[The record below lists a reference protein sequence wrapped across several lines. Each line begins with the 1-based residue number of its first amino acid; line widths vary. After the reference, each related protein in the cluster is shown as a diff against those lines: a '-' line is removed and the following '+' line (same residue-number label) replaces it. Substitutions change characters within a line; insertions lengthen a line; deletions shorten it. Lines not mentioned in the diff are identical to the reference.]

1 VARKHTT
8 EEQLS
13 RVSLFS
19 RLTKG
24 QLNRLAS
31 LVTTIDVP
39 AGRVLAHEGAPGNE
53 FIIIIDGEADIVR
66 GETTITGRGPG
77 DFFGEISLLLDRPRT
92 ASVVAR
98 TPMTIDVIDRRAFKG
113 FLSDNP
119 ELYEPL
125 LEALAERIVL
135 ATDLAND

>member
-1 VARKHTT
+1 MRSHKTD
-8 EEQLS
+8 EQLA

-24 QLNRLAS
+24 QLSRLAS

-39 AGRVLAHEGAPGNE
+39 AGRVLAQEGSAGNE
-53 FIIIIDGEADIVR
+53 FIVIIDGEADVVR
-66 GETTITGRGPG
+66 DEKVITTRGPG
-77 DFFGEISLLLDRPRT
+77 DFFGEIALLLDRPRT
-92 ASVVAR
+92 ASVVAK
-98 TPMTIDVIDRRAFKG
+98 TAMTIDVIDRRAFKG
-113 FLSDNP
+113 FLTDNP

-135 ATDLAND
+135 ATDPTD

>member
-1 VARKHTT
+1 MRRHTT
-8 EEQLS
+8 EDQLAN
-13 RVSLFS
+13 VSIFS

-24 QLNRLAS
+24 QRSRLAS

-39 AGRVLAHEGAPGNE
+39 EGRVLATEGAAGNE
-53 FIIIIDGEADIVR
+53 FIIIIEGQAEIVR
-66 GETTITGRGPG
+66 GGTTITTRGPG

-92 ASVVAR
+92 ASVIA
-98 TPMTIDVIDRRAFKG
+98 TSAMTIDVIDRRAFRG
-113 FLSDNP
+113 FLSENP

>member
-1 VARKHTT
+1 MRKHIT
-8 EEQLS
+8 EDQLA

-39 AGRVLAHEGAPGNE
+39 AGRVLANEGAPGNE
-53 FIIIIDGEADIVR
+53 FIIIIDGEAEVVR
-66 GETTITGRGPG
+66 AGTTLVERGPG

-92 ASVVAR
+92 ASVVAK
-98 TPMTIDVIDRRAFKG
+98 TAMTIDVIDRRAFKG

-135 ATDLAND
+135 ATDAANDD